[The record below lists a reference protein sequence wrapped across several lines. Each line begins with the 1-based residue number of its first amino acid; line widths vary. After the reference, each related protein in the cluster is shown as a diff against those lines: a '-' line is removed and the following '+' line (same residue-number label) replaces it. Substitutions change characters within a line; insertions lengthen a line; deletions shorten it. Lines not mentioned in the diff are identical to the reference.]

1 MNRSDFSVDYDDLTP
16 EAFAAKMLQE
26 PDIPDNDVKE
36 FIEDK
41 LWRFESPE
49 ERHRYAA
56 KVLNEYDRQLKLKV
70 DKRNAETAMRND
82 SMNAAAAK
90 FQCDLERWN
99 GG

>member
-1 MNRSDFSVDYDDLTP
+1 MNRSDFSADYDDLTP
-16 EAFAAKMLQE
+16 EAFASKMLQV
-26 PDIPDNDVKE
+26 PGIPDNDIE
-36 FIEDK
+36 GFIEDK
-41 LWRFESPE
+41 LWRFDRPE
-49 ERHRYAA
+49 ERLRYAA
-56 KVLNEYDRQLKLKV
+56 NVLNEYNRQLKLKV